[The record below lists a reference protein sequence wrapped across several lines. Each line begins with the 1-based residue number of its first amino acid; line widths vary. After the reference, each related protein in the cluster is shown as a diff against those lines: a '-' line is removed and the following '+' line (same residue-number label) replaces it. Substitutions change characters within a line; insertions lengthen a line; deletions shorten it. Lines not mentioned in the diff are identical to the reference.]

1 MQLPNKQLLPLFLLI
16 FIDTVG
22 YFVVI
27 PVVIRIFLHGD
38 GHLIPTHTS
47 IAMRDMLYSLALML
61 SPLAFIFCS
70 PIIGHL
76 SDRYGR
82 KKALIGALI
91 AACIG
96 FLLPVIGIIKHMLS
110 LIFIGRF
117 IAGASS
123 SSQPVAQAGVT
134 DITTGSVRAF
144 YLSLIGFAMTL
155 GMVIGPLS
163 GSYLSDTH
171 LVHWFNITTP
181 YIFAVVL
188 SVLNVF
194 MFLLCYNNT
203 NQQTDHNNPQPLHT
217 LVRLLAHYKIWGF
230 MLSFFFLEIGW
241 SQYYQAA
248 FLTLSQH
255 FHYTTN
261 QVSLFTTYTGFWMCI
276 GLTVIYRYLIRHY
289 AIKHIAQVSLLIL
302 ALSFSVCIIP
312 NSTVQWLMMI
322 PATICIGTAYPSL
335 LAMMSQRSDKTHQGY
350 VLGCTS
356 TALGIAWMLTGL
368 IAGPIIAIWF
378 NLPNLIA
385 AIAMIVAYL
394 SFTLSNA
401 QLHMGTVND

>member
-1 MQLPNKQLLPLFLLI
+1 MQQNNKRLLPLFLLI
-16 FIDTVG
+16 FIDTIG

-38 GHLIPTHTS
+38 GDLIPANTPIVT
-47 IAMRDMLYSLALML
+47 RDLFYSLALML
-61 SPLAFIFCS
+61 SPLAFIICS
-70 PIIGHL
+70 PIIGHI

-91 AACIG
+91 AACLG
-96 FLLPVIGIIKHMLS
+96 FALPIIGIVKHMLS

-134 DITTGSVRAF
+134 DFTTGKVRAF

-155 GMVIGPLS
+155 GMVVGPLS
-163 GSYLSDTH
+163 GSYLSDSH
-171 LVHWFNITTP
+171 LVSWFNTTTP
-181 YIFAVVL
+181 YAFAVIL
-188 SVLNVF
+188 SVINVL
-194 MFLLCYNNT
+194 MFLFYYKNT
-203 NQQTDHNNPQPLHT
+203 GQQARDNTAQPLGS
-217 LVRLLAHYKIWGF
+217 LLKLFSRYHIWAL
-230 MLSFFFLEIGW
+230 MLSFFFLEIAW

-255 FHYTTN
+255 YHYTTN
-261 QVSLFTTYTGFWMCI
+261 QVGLFTTYTGFWMCI
-276 GLTVIYRYLIRHY
+276 GLTVIYRHL
-289 AIKHIAQVSLLIL
+289 IKHYEVKQIAQTSLLIL
-302 ALSFSVCIIP
+302 ALAFSACMIP
-312 NSTVQWLMMI
+312 NITVQWLMMI

-350 VLGCTS
+350 ILGCAS

-368 IAGPIIAIWF
+368 IAGPIINIWF

-385 AIAMIVAYL
+385 AFAMIIACL
-394 SFTLSNA
+394 SLQYKSDKTFLYQTA
-401 QLHMGTVND
+401 C